1 VPKKQKKTYESKKK
15 KKRIVP
21 GVKPTGASHTCLAL
35 LYLFIFI
42 KWTNDMSYIFLF
54 FWKKK
59 STQLRKYMHPPHQ
72 RSNLRPQQLYTR
84 KPSQP
89 ALKHDGLVVLIQRRN
104 RTKLSLI
111 SGKQFLTSNGDGSR
125 LDEME
130 GAKIPAYRLDY

>member
-59 STQLRKYMHPPHQ
+59 INTIQKIHAPTP
-72 RSNLRPQQLYTR
+72 
-84 KPSQP
+84 P
-89 ALKHDGLVVLIQRRN
+89 ALKLATPAALHTQ
-104 RTKLSLI
+104 TI
-111 SGKQFLTSNGDGSR
+111 STS
-125 LDEME
+125 
-130 GAKIPAYRLDY
+130 AQA